1 MLSKPTRKLP
11 HFFHVNDFG
20 LEFQL
25 RMGHELADTFF
36 PQKIDNRLQTSF
48 VKVQTVD
55 IPTGL
60 SWVAARVPTRP
71 GWVF

>member
-36 PQKIDNRLQTSF
+36 PQKIDNRLQTPLLRYKPLTF
-48 VKVQTVD
+48 Q
-55 IPTGL
+55 GL
-60 SWVAARVPTRP
+60 TSLQW
-71 GWVF
+71 